1 MKKFGLIILFIA
13 IVSSVWAQ
21 NQTKQDLTG
30 KGLISTGKPCIE
42 GQLQKRNAQKDDDC
56 FSVQNLGTIK
66 NPLAPEAPIGFTV
79 VPGIE
84 GALQATLSWT
94 NPGNSING
102 DPLTDLTSIKIYRNA
117 ELIYSITSPVIGN
130 PETFVDNTIPQ
141 SDIYTYEIIGENTS
155 GIGNGASSVQFI
167 GIDYPGAPQDLLLSN
182 VDDHGH
188 LSWEVPVPNAHGGY
202 FIPGEISYSIVRYP
216 GAVDIASG
224 ITATE
229 FTDITIDS
237 TCYYYY
243 TVEALNTSG
252 FGSIDTSNS
261 VMIGYTFTGTVPVGF
276 GEDLGYNTPF
286 NFFYRNSLSQ
296 SIYYAEEMG
305 FTNNTI
311 HGIIYRTNFYTDLGM
326 KPVKIWMASTS
337 QTDLSSGFIPYNEF
351 TLVYEGDVYFPSG
364 ENQIFIPFPIPFI
377 FTGPNLVIMTQRPYE
392 AGYYTNDEL
401 FYYSTTPNHP
411 GRTRYAASDNTVIDP
426 ENPTISSTLSDI
438 HPDIRIYSFC
448 DMVDLHGT
456 VTDGTTP
463 LADVKLIIDY
473 GGSPVY
479 SNENGEYTFFY
490 AAAGYL
496 KITASKP
503 GYSTVSEYI
512 SLHCG
517 DEGILDFELTALP
530 DITVQGTVTG
540 SGTPEIG
547 LSGASINLY
556 SNSGSFS
563 GISTENGSFS
573 IDGVLA
579 NNTYQLSIGREG
591 YLPYLTS
598 ITVETGDVLL
608 DTIILN
614 EVLLPVEDVIASELD
629 NHVEVSWIYGS
640 GGSRNHNQMDLDH
653 GTQKALTGFN
663 VYRLIEGQEED
674 ENLWEVLSFNQTD
687 TFFVD
692 SEWDS
697 VVPDTYKYAIKACY
711 SGNVLSQAVYS
722 NALVKPVLL
731 DVQIT
736 ATTNDETVPYGAGV
750 VLSNQDGNISHVYV
764 GTIGSN
770 GLLAFSGIVL
780 GVYSLEVSFP
790 GFDLW
795 QLQDIEISSDTI
807 IPVQLIETITIP
819 SNLNAIQIDNLGN
832 VMLSWNGIETREFVS
847 FKVYLDNNEVGTTS
861 DTTFILETL
870 SNGSFQAGLKS
881 VYTSGESELVT
892 KDFVVQGVSVNDI
905 DFQQLMIYP
914 VPAKECIFIKSDNSI
929 LSIRLLD
936 LKGQTIYQVMD
947 IMETTCNIPL
957 QEIKQ
962 GVYIIQINSDKGLIS
977 RIITIM
983 K

>member
-1 MKKFGLIILFIA
+1 MKKFGLIILFISF
-13 IVSSVWAQ
+13 VSSVWAQ
-21 NQTKQDLTG
+21 NQTKQDLTVN
-30 KGLISTGKPCIE
+30 GLISIGKPGIE
-42 GQLQKRNAQKDDDC
+42 GQLQKGNVQQIDGYVP
-56 FSVQNLGTIK
+56 VQNLGAIK

-94 NPGNSING
+94 NPNTSING
-102 DPLTDLTSIKIYRNA
+102 DPLTELTSIKIYRNG
-117 ELIYSITSPVIGN
+117 ELIHSIPNPLIGN
-130 PETFVDNTIPQ
+130 PALYIDNTIPQ

-167 GIDYPGAPQDLLLSN
+167 GIDYPGAPQNLLLSN
-182 VDDHGH
+182 IDDHGH
-188 LSWEVPVPNAHGGY
+188 LSWEAPVPNVHGGY
-202 FIPGEISYSIVRYP
+202 FIPGEISYSIVRFP

-237 TCYYYY
+237 SGFYYY
-243 TVEALNTSG
+243 TVEALNTLG

-261 VMIGYTFTGTVPVGF
+261 VMIGYSFTGIIPIGF

-286 NFFYRNSLSQ
+286 NFYYRNSLSQ
-296 SIYYAEEMG
+296 SIYYAEELG

-311 HGIIYRTNFYTDLGM
+311 HGILYRTNFFSNLGM

-351 TLVYEGDVYFPSG
+351 TLVFEGDVIFPSG

-377 FTGPNLVIMTQRPYE
+377 FASQNLVIMTQRPYE

-401 FYYSTTPNHP
+401 FYFSTTPNHP

-463 LADVKLIIDY
+463 LADVKLVIDY

-479 SNENGEYTFFY
+479 SNENGEYTFFF

-540 SGTPEIG
+540 SGAPQIG
-547 LSGASINLY
+547 LSGANITLSG
-556 SNSGSFS
+556 NSGSYS

-573 IDGVLA
+573 INGVLV
-579 NNTYQLSIGREG
+579 NNTYQLSVEKEG
-591 YLPYLTS
+591 YLPFLTS
-598 ITVETGDVLL
+598 ITVETANVMLG
-608 DTIILN
+608 TIILN
-614 EVLLPVEDVIASELD
+614 ENLLPVEDVIASESET
-629 NHVEVSWIYGS
+629 NVEVSWYNCS
-640 GGSRNHNQMDLDH
+640 SGSRNQKDFEQTGL
-653 GTQKALTGFN
+653 KALTGFN

-674 ENLWEVLSFNQTD
+674 ENSWEALSVNQTD
-687 TFFVD
+687 TFYID
-692 SEWDS
+692 TEWNTIE
-697 VVPDTYKYAIKACY
+697 PETYKYAIKACY
-711 SGNVLSQAVYS
+711 TGNVLSQAVFS

-731 DVQIT
+731 NVQIT
-736 ATTNDETVPYGAGV
+736 ATTNTATIPYGAGV

-764 GTIGSN
+764 GTIGSD
-770 GLLAFSGIVL
+770 GLLSLDGLII
-780 GVYSLEVSFP
+780 GEYSLEVSFP

-807 IPVQLIETITIP
+807 IPVQLTETISIP
-819 SNLNAIQIDNLGN
+819 TNLNANQIDNLGN

-847 FKVYLDNNEVGTTS
+847 FKVYLDNSEIGSTS

-870 SNGSFQAGLKS
+870 PNGNFQAGLKS
-881 VYTSGESELVT
+881 VYTSGESEIVT
-892 KDFVVQGVSVNDI
+892 RDFVVMGVGLNGI
-905 DFQQLMIYP
+905 GFQQLIIYP
-914 VPAKECIFIKSDNSI
+914 VPAKDNVSIELDKNI
-929 LSIRLLD
+929 LSIKMMD
-936 LKGQTIYQVMD
+936 LKGQVVYQELD
-947 IMETTCNIPL
+947 IRERRCNIPL
-957 QEIKQ
+957 LDVKQ
-962 GVYIIQINSDKGLIS
+962 GLYIVQITSEQGFVSRFIS
-977 RIITIM
+977 VV